1 MMPSS
6 HGNGGNQD
14 CDSECDSDDQDPVSA
29 KASLAS
35 SQRSLSQDVP
45 EDFIRGI
52 PLRCLLAR
60 AGRSLTVPS
69 STGADATDDRVRS
82 HLRRCL
88 LFDTFISHDWKT
100 ARRLKYASLLLF
112 FNAKPAAV
120 ATLLVSVT
128 GGVLSYHYEVLP
140 PPRWAISIGYLT
152 FAIFLF
158 FWQNLRDIF
167 RRPRL
172 AFLDKF
178 TIPQEDEEVKE
189 RCILGLAGFLTC
201 SRQFL
206 ILWSEPY
213 IDRIWCIYELTTF
226 MRLHGGK
233 RPVHAIPVNLP
244 LLLLVH
250 SGWWFAVRLLSTLVY
265 VHTET
270 TMPSENPRLVLVSI
284 CLLSLF
290 CITYP
295 FQHYAGTRMTR
306 NLQALTTKLGC
317 FEVQEAKCSCCSQGH
332 MTQSGET
339 IPCDRALIY
348 QSFRLWY
355 GKKGEDMQS
364 GLESFNE
371 AVRRQ
376 FRDQILHAC
385 GGSRMIPLDL
395 FICVVFSMNTPMLIF
410 RIPKALR
417 LAEQETSALQS
428 CLVAT
433 NDLLQWAAVFPS
445 MLVYLWASR
454 IIWSHSQNWHIS
466 VQIIAAAVVFFTTLC
481 SGLLTFVSVSRT
493 PSDSGL
499 PLMVFAVLLLLGFC
513 LLDRR
518 CARFRGELPKS
529 SPTIAVEAVEEVNDD
544 KIKEYDSDSFSI

>member
-206 ILWSEPY
+206 ILWSEP
-213 IDRIWCIYELTTF
+213 
-226 MRLHGGK
+226 
-233 RPVHAIPVNLP
+233 
-244 LLLLVH
+244 
-250 SGWWFAVRLLSTLVY
+250 
-265 VHTET
+265 
-270 TMPSENPRLVLVSI
+270 
-284 CLLSLF
+284 
-290 CITYP
+290 
-295 FQHYAGTRMTR
+295 
-306 NLQALTTKLGC
+306 
-317 FEVQEAKCSCCSQGH
+317 
-332 MTQSGET
+332 
-339 IPCDRALIY
+339 
-348 QSFRLWY
+348 
-355 GKKGEDMQS
+355 
-364 GLESFNE
+364 
-371 AVRRQ
+371 
-376 FRDQILHAC
+376 
-385 GGSRMIPLDL
+385 
-395 FICVVFSMNTPMLIF
+395 
-410 RIPKALR
+410 
-417 LAEQETSALQS
+417 TSS
-428 CLVAT
+428 
-433 NDLLQWAAVFPS
+433 S
-445 MLVYLWASR
+445 
-454 IIWSHSQNWHIS
+454 
-466 VQIIAAAVVFFTTLC
+466 
-481 SGLLTFVSVSRT
+481 
-493 PSDSGL
+493 
-499 PLMVFAVLLLLGFC
+499 LLGF
-513 LLDRR
+513 
-518 CARFRGELPKS
+518 P
-529 SPTIAVEAVEEVNDD
+529 
-544 KIKEYDSDSFSI
+544 